1 MITTKLIIGFS
12 ALGTGAY
19 CAIKSGLVTDQMV
32 RLLNQK
38 GHSFNPYFWT
48 LGKSFEVTK
57 AFKETFPES
66 DLLLRRRRFALC
78 VPVLMV
84 LTLYCMGFRA

>member
-1 MITTKLIIGFS
+1 MIIAKLILGFS

-32 RLLNQK
+32 RMLNQK
-38 GHSFNPYFWT
+38 GYSFNPYFWT
-48 LGKSFEVTK
+48 LSKSLDVTK

-78 VPVLMV
+78 VPVLMA
-84 LTLYCMGFRA
+84 LTLYWIGFAA

>member
-1 MITTKLIIGFS
+1 MITARLIVGLLALS
-12 ALGTGAY
+12 ASTY

-48 LGKSFEVTK
+48 PGKSFEVTK
-57 AFKETFPES
+57 AYKETFPES
-66 DLLLRRRRFALC
+66 DLLLRRRKFVFC
-78 VPVLMV
+78 VPVFML
-84 LTLYCMGFRA
+84 LTAYCIGILG